1 VIRVGADVGGTHT
14 DLVMIDEEAGSI
26 RVHKVPSTKDPSAGT
41 VEALAELCR
50 SSGVAAADIDYFMH
64 GTTIATNIALEHTG
78 ACTGLITTAG
88 FRDVLHIAR
97 HKRPLTFSLQLDLPW
112 QSHPLVPRERRL
124 VVPERIAASG
134 EVIQPLDEDAARN
147 AVRRLVAS
155 GVEAIAVCFLFSFLN
170 PVHERRVGEIIA
182 EEAPGVLVSL
192 SHEVIP
198 QYREYERFSTTA
210 LNAYIGPKTASYL
223 GRLSKGLYAIG
234 VTADLR
240 LMQSAGGAA
249 TLDAALRRPVTLLM
263 SGPVGGLLGGI
274 FVGQLAGFE
283 SVVTLDVG
291 GTSADIGVAPG
302 GQMLFKHMLDTRLGD
317 YHAMVPMAEVDAI
330 GAGGGSI
337 AYVDSGGQFQVGP
350 RSAGS
355 EPGPCCY
362 GRGGVEPTATDCMV
376 ALGYLD
382 PASFLGGRLPL
393 DAQLSLGAIQNRL
406 SGPLGTNVEEAAL
419 GAIKIL
425 THNMVQA
432 IEINSV
438 RRGYDPRDFALVA
451 FGGGGPLFACDIA
464 RELGIPNVVVPPL
477 PGLTSALGLLTTDV
491 AYEQGTTVMQLLSA
505 IDLVR
510 LAARFQELE
519 ADIRAQLMRDGFDVG
534 QISFVRSADCRYLGQ
549 GHELRTPAPA
559 GLVDVN
565 FVHQLRDAFD
575 RQHDRAYGH
584 IYTGR
589 DLEIVNI
596 RVVGVGAVSRL
607 RVKPIAQGVAT
618 PPEKAMTGRYR
629 TVFGI
634 DGGTKAIDTPRYAR
648 ALLEP
653 GNRIEG
659 PAVIDQMDATTLI
672 PPSFAGQIDRF
683 GNLVIAAT

>member
-1 VIRVGADVGGTHT
+1 VCLSR
-14 DLVMIDEEAGSI
+14 
-26 RVHKVPSTKDPSAGT
+26 SAT
-41 VEALAELCR
+41 R
-50 SSGVAAADIDYFMH
+50 SSR
-64 GTTIATNIALEHTG
+64 NIVSTSA
-78 ACTGLITTAG
+78 
-88 FRDVLHIAR
+88 
-97 HKRPLTFSLQLDLPW
+97 S
-112 QSHPLVPRERRL
+112 RR
-124 VVPERIAASG
+124 
-134 EVIQPLDEDAARN
+134 
-147 AVRRLVAS
+147 RR
-155 GVEAIAVCFLFSFLN
+155 
-170 PVHERRVGEIIA
+170 
-182 EEAPGVLVSL
+182 
-192 SHEVIP
+192 
-198 QYREYERFSTTA
+198 STPTS
-210 LNAYIGPKTASYL
+210 GPKTASYL

>member
-1 VIRVGADVGGTHT
+1 MIRVGVDVGGTHT
-14 DLVMIDEEAGSI
+14 DLVLIDEEAGGI
-26 RVHKVPSTKDPSAGT
+26 FVHKVPSTKDPSVGT
-41 VEALAELCR
+41 IEALAELCR
-50 SSGVAAADIDYFMH
+50 SSGIAAADIDYFMH
-64 GTTIATNIALEHTG
+64 GTTIATNIALEHSG
-78 ACTGLITTAG
+78 ACAGLITTQG

-112 QSHPLVPRERRL
+112 QSHPLVARERRL
-124 VVPERIAASG
+124 AVPERIAASG
-134 EVIQPLDEDAARN
+134 EVILPLDEEAARS

-182 EEAPGVLVSL
+182 EEAPGVFVSL

-223 GRLSKGLYAIG
+223 GRLSAGLAAIG
-234 VTADLR
+234 VAADLR

-274 FVGQLAGFE
+274 FIGKRAGFDN
-283 SVVTLDVG
+283 VVTLDVG

-302 GQMLFKHMLDTRLGD
+302 GEVLFKHMLDTRLGD
-317 YHAMVPMAEVDAI
+317 YHAMVPMAQVDAI

-350 RSAGS
+350 RSAGA

-362 GRGGVEPTATDCMV
+362 GRGGVEPTATDCLV
-376 ALGYLD
+376 ALGYMD

-393 DAQLSLGAIQNRL
+393 DAGLALGAIEGRL
-406 SGPLGTNVEEAAL
+406 AGPLGTSVEEAAL

-464 RELGIPNVVVPPL
+464 RELGIPKVVVPPL

-505 IDLVR
+505 IDRAR
-510 LAARFQELE
+510 LAARFYELE
-519 ADIRAQLMRDGFDVG
+519 ADIRTQLMRDGFDDEYIRFFRV
-534 QISFVRSADCRYLGQ
+534 ADCRYLGQ

-559 GLVDVN
+559 GSVDEG
-565 FVHQLRDAFD
+565 FARQLRDAFD

-584 IYTGR
+584 IYAGR
-589 DLEIVNI
+589 DVEIVNI

-607 RVKPIAQGVAT
+607 RSQPIAEGVAT
-618 PPEKAMTGRYR
+618 PREGAVTGRQR
-629 TVFGI
+629 TVFGT
-634 DGGTKAIDTPRYAR
+634 DGSAKAIATPRYAR
-648 ALLEP
+648 ALLEA
-653 GNRIEG
+653 GNRVEG
-659 PAVIDQMDATTLI
+659 PAVIDQMDATTVI
-672 PPSFAGQIDRF
+672 PPGFAGRVDGF
-683 GNLVIAAT
+683 GNLVITAA